1 MMGKCKICDTETF
14 NEDDLCEDCKALQD
28 VDLIKSDE
36 DLEELLNSMMNTHLN
51 NPKNSDNQDEIL
63 SIEPISM
70 DEDIADEQMNG
81 NMNDL
86 LPDGDYANSF
96 DELQNANIQD
106 ITIADDDIDGSNDD
120 TEDSKTLD
128 DSMFDYLQDD
138 EESTSNGATLGNDK
152 SEDVSELQS
161 DEDSYDINAYMN
173 DDINEFQSEDEEP
186 IDINTFQNEEEEPI
200 DINAFQSEEEPI
212 DINAFQ
218 NEEEPIDI
226 NAFQNEEEPIDI
238 NAFQNEEE
246 EPIDINAFQNE
257 EEPIDINAFQSEEE
271 PIDINSFQSEDEL
284 YIDDSSSQSEE
295 EAFDI
300 SAFQSD
306 EQIQND
312 EMSATTSDP
321 FSFVNTP
328 ELKGI
333 FDGIELEEEIQDNKT
348 NGGDLYSDVL
358 GAVSNYGIDSKEVT
372 QTNNSKGKKV
382 VEKEKVGFFKRIFA
396 NIQDKETEQEFQ
408 KEKQQ
413 EEENAKKKVAK
424 KEEKASKDAA
434 KKLAKADAKR
444 SKASAK
450 NAAKSAKKALAKEK
464 KAAEVVEEKDE
475 GRINKAGAAVVFILL
490 AAIAVVIII
499 GTNKFSYAVNI
510 KQAQDYFTMH
520 KYTKA
525 YTQISGLDIQKSDEE
540 LYKKIRTVMYVNR
553 EYDSYNNYYAI
564 EYYAEA
570 LNSLLNGL
578 NKYDKYIAEASEL
591 GVKSDL
597 QYVKNLILDE
607 LEDKYK
613 LTEEKAMQ
621 IVNISNKEK
630 YSEKVF
636 EIAEQM
642 VEK

>member
-1 MMGKCKICDTETF
+1 IVKRFWRWMMGKCKICDTETF

-70 DEDIADEQMNG
+70 DEDITDEQTNG

-96 DELQNANIQD
+96 DELQYANIQD
-106 ITIADDDIDGSNDD
+106 KAITDDDIDGSNDD
-120 TEDSKTLD
+120 TEDSKTLE
-128 DSMFDYLQDD
+128 DSMFDYLQSD
-138 EESTSNGATLGNDK
+138 EEPTSNDATLGNDK

-161 DEDSYDINAYMN
+161 DEESFDINAYLN
-173 DDINEFQSEDEEP
+173 DDINEFQSEEEEP
-186 IDINTFQNEEEEPI
+186 IDINAFQSEEEEPIDINAFQGEEEPIDINAFQSEEEEPI

-218 NEEEPIDI
+218 
-226 NAFQNEEEPIDI
+226 
-238 NAFQNEEE
+238 
-246 EPIDINAFQNE
+246 
-257 EEPIDINAFQSEEE
+257 SEEE
-271 PIDINSFQSEDEL
+271 PIDIN
-284 YIDDSSSQSEE
+284 
-295 EAFDI
+295 
-300 SAFQSD
+300 AFQSD

-321 FSFVNTP
+321 FAFVNAP

-358 GAVSNYGIDSKEVT
+358 GTVSNYGIDSKEAT
-372 QTNNSKGKKV
+372 QTNKAKGKKV
-382 VEKEKVGFFKRIFA
+382 AEKEKVGFFKRIFA

-408 KEKQQ
+408 KEKLQ

-450 NAAKSAKKALAKEK
+450 TAAKSAKKALAKEK
-464 KAAEVVEEKDE
+464 KVAEVVEEKDE

-613 LTEEKAMQ
+613 LTEDKAMQ